1 MEEEREVLRKA
12 AKRFVGETLVNR
24 FRFVADHQRRFG
36 VKRLC
41 TLLGIARSSFYC

>member
-1 MEEEREVLRKA
+1 MFRRGDA
-12 AKRFVGETLVNR
+12 LVNR

-41 TLLGIARSSFYC
+41 TLLGIARSNFSC